1 MNLRKVK
8 SENLFFFLPY
18 GIFLIFSILST
29 SLYYKFFYGA
39 IYTCILLFCFSAL
52 VGGMLFVLQYDQK
65 SFEDLIICWIVYILI
80 GLINKNMISTLA
92 YIPLFVYA
100 SRNIKFDKI
109 AWFTIR
115 VSLMTIF
122 FIIITAYIGV
132 IDNHIVH
139 SATGRVREYLGFRFA
154 LFPAAFV
161 FNVTCLWLYLKRE
174 RIRFFEAVCLFTL
187 NYYIYIKT
195 DSRLSFY
202 LSVILI
208 TLFVINGI
216 KPGII
221 FRQNAIYTVL
231 TMSFILC
238 FIVSLLLVFCYA
250 RGLSWAYL
258 VNDFLGNR
266 LQYAWQSLITNG
278 VSLWGK
284 EIEWNG
290 YGLDIFGQVSDA
302 VYGTYTYVDCMY
314 IKILQ
319 RYGMVCTI
327 IYLIAFTLVM
337 LKEKKKSNYCIVLIL
352 SFYAIRCLID
362 DLAMYLYY
370 NTFWLYI
377 GTSLMASI
385 QSIKNRERSD
395 LKMIEK

>member
-1 MNLRKVK
+1 M
-8 SENLFFFLPY
+8 FP
-18 GIFLIFSILST
+18 
-29 SLYYKFFYGA
+29 LYTVA
-39 IYTCILLFCFSAL
+39 
-52 VGGMLFVLQYDQK
+52 
-65 SFEDLIICWIVYILI
+65 
-80 GLINKNMISTLA
+80 
-92 YIPLFVYA
+92 
-100 SRNIKFDKI
+100 
-109 AWFTIR
+109 
-115 VSLMTIF
+115 
-122 FIIITAYIGV
+122 
-132 IDNHIVH
+132 
-139 SATGRVREYLGFRFA
+139 
-154 LFPAAFV
+154 
-161 FNVTCLWLYLKRE
+161 
-174 RIRFFEAVCLFTL
+174 
-187 NYYIYIKT
+187 
-195 DSRLSFY
+195 RLSFY

-278 VSLWGK
+278 ISLWGK

-319 RYGMVCTI
+319 RYGMVCTV

-337 LKEKKKSNYCIVLIL
+337 LKEKQKKNYCIVLIL